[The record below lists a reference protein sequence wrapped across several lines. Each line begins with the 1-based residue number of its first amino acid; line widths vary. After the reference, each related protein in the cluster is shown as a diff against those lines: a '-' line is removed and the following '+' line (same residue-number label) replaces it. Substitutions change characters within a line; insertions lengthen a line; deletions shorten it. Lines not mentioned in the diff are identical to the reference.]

1 MAKAE
6 GVIKKIDDAL
16 VKSSSVSEELEER
29 LKTNEE
35 TKNSVQQ
42 HFNKLNTLQSLHQY
56 LRVLQ
61 YVENLR

>member
-35 TKNSVQQ
+35 TKNSVQL